1 MIDPATPHE
10 VRIHLRIAKE
20 DVVVLGGILL
30 GYEGLVS
37 LQGEPKQGSDAP
49 HIIALVT
56 TSALVEQLDALLI
69 DLAHEV
75 RFERVDAA
83 NRVDGVGEDQ

>member
-1 MIDPATPHE
+1 MTDPATPHE
-10 VRIHLRIAKE
+10 VRIHLRIARE

-37 LQGEPKQGSDAP
+37 LQGEPKQGNDAP

-56 TSALVEQLDALLI
+56 TSALVPQLEALLI
-69 DLAHEV
+69 DLAQEV